1 MAAGLP
7 LFLQMMVGKGIE
19 LGAGFLASSA
29 GLAAVSGGLS
39 AYSSIQAGNA
49 QRGQASYQAKVAEI
63 AAQGQEVERRRRL
76 VQSLATQI
84 AGRGA
89 SGIQLSGSPL
99 VSLQDTINQSG
110 LDRLGIA
117 GNISATKTQLSAQ
130 GHNAALQGRISA
142 GASILDMATTMS
154 SIGGPAKSSGK
165 LNYTYR
171 PPKTPVSWS

>member
-99 VSLQDTINQSG
+99 VSLKDTIHQSE
-110 LDRLGIA
+110 LDRLAIA
-117 GNISATKTQLSAQ
+117 GNISATKTQLSAY
-130 GHNAALQGRISA
+130 GHNAALTGRINA
-142 GASILDMATTMS
+142 GSQILNSVLDYKK
-154 SIGGPAKSSGK
+154 IG
-165 LNYTYR
+165 
-171 PPKTPVSWS
+171 

>member
-1 MAAGLP
+1 MDPGTLSLLLMAGS
-7 LFLQMMVGKGIE
+7 
-19 LGAGFLASSA
+19 AGFS
-29 GLAAVSGGLS
+29 AVSQV
-39 AYSSIQAGNA
+39 QAGNA
-49 QRGQASYQAKVAEI
+49 QRKMAGYQSKVAEI

-99 VSLQDTINQSG
+99 VSLQDTIHQSE
-110 LDRLGIA
+110 LDRLAIA

-142 GASILDMATTMS
+142 GASILDMATTMV
-154 SIGGPAKSSGK
+154 SIGGPSGTSSKSWDSPGK
-165 LNYTYR
+165 QNRRL
-171 PPKTPVSWS
+171 